1 MLGTGLPDGDV
12 EIEKQSF
19 LPSGSPWSV
28 LWEGGYLQPT
38 LQAGVGWGGTLSSI
52 HFSLNSLRHVIACVP
67 WLSLAYRAPRVCPG

>member
-19 LPSGSPWSV
+19 LPSGSPWPV

-38 LQAGVGWGGTLSSI
+38 LQAGVGWGGTLSSM
-52 HFSLNSLRHVIACVP
+52 HFSLNSRRPKSMVHPCHIM
-67 WLSLAYRAPRVCPG
+67 CPMA